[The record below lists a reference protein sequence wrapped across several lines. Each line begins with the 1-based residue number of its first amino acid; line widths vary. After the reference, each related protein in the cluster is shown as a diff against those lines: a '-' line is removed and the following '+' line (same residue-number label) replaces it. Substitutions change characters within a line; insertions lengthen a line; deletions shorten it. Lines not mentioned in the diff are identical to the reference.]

1 MSLPAV
7 LEPHPRTDAGASA
20 LASLLA
26 DPEQAMLAF
35 DFDGTLA
42 PIVDDPEHAHASA
55 RSVDALER
63 IGPCV
68 GKIAVVT
75 GRPVETALRLGGFA
89 DREGLSRMTILG
101 QYGAERWDAET
112 RESSVPPPPE
122 AVALVRAEIP
132 ALLARL
138 GIEEARLEDKGRAV
152 VVHTRGLAD
161 PASAQD
167 LLAEPLAELA
177 RLHGLSAEHGRY
189 VVEVRDSSVD
199 KGAALRALVT
209 ETGTR
214 TIVYAGD
221 DLGDLPAYAALKSMR
236 AHGAAEVMLIAVASD
251 EQRALMPRADLVV
264 HGPEELAGWLERLAD
279 ALGC

>member
-7 LEPHPRTDAGASA
+7 LEPHPRTDAGAAA
-20 LASLLA
+20 LASLLLE
-26 DPEQAMLAF
+26 PEHAMLAF

-42 PIVDDPEHAHASA
+42 PIVDDPEHAHASE
-55 RSVDALER
+55 RSVAAMDR

-75 GRPVETALRLGGFA
+75 GRPVRTALRLGRFA
-89 DREGLSRMTILG
+89 EREGLSDLTILG

-112 RESSVPPPPE
+112 GEASEPPPHE
-122 AVALVRAEIP
+122 AVDVIRGKIP

-138 GIEEARLEDKGRAV
+138 GMAEARLEDKGRAL
-152 VVHTRGLAD
+152 VVHTRGLVD
-161 PASAQD
+161 PLRAQQ
-167 LLAEPLAELA
+167 LLEEPLTALA
-177 RLHGLSAEHGRY
+177 REHGLSAEPGRY
-189 VVEVRDSSVD
+189 VVEVRDPSID
-199 KGAALRALVT
+199 KGAALRGLVA

-221 DLGDLPAYAALKSMR
+221 DLGDLPAYAVLDGMR
-236 AHGAAEVMLIAVASD
+236 ARGEAEVVLIAVASD

-264 HGPEELAGWLERLAD
+264 HGPEELASWLERLAD

>member
-7 LEPHPRTDAGASA
+7 LEPHPRTDAGAAA
-20 LASLLA
+20 LASLLL
-26 DPEQAMLAF
+26 DPEHAMLAF

-42 PIVDDPEHAHASA
+42 PIVDDPEHAHASE
-55 RSVDALER
+55 RSVAAMDR

-75 GRPVETALRLGGFA
+75 GRPVRTALRLGRFA
-89 DREGLSRMTILG
+89 EREGLSDLTILG

-112 RESSVPPPPE
+112 GEASEPPPHE
-122 AVALVRAEIP
+122 AVDVIRGKIP

-138 GIEEARLEDKGRAV
+138 GMAEARLEDKGRAL
-152 VVHTRGLAD
+152 VVHTRGLVD
-161 PASAQD
+161 PLRAQQ
-167 LLAEPLAELA
+167 LLEEPLTALA
-177 RLHGLSAEHGRY
+177 REHGLSAEPGRY
-189 VVEVRDSSVD
+189 VVEVRDPSID
-199 KGAALRALVT
+199 KGAALRGLVA

-221 DLGDLPAYAALKSMR
+221 DLGDLPAYAVLDGMR
-236 AHGAAEVMLIAVASD
+236 TRGEAEVVLIAVASD

-264 HGPEELAGWLERLAD
+264 HGPEELASWLERLAD